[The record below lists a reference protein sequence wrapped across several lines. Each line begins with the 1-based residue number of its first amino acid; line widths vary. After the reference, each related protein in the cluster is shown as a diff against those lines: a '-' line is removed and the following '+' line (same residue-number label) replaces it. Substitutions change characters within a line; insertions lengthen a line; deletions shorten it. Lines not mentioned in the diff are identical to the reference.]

1 MKAVLI
7 YFRETKFE
15 NNKFKLNFSGR
26 NQFANSVEFEK
37 NNPYLIATLNCK
49 IITADNNNNN
59 NNSIKVVNSKAKNA
73 ADKKAIA
80 DLSTKSRILLDKGS
94 DHFCDIDVLNL
105 VYQPKGL
112 SYDLVDVK
120 NNFYFERNTKN
131 LKNYAFKYRFWD
143 EIEKKIRNAEI
154 YSPYLQLTSK
164 GLYFIQKGTNIEYVV
179 RLDKELEQIHSYFY
193 SDKIRELT
201 YNIGRQW
208 FEETNFFFVK
218 DENLPDRFVGTKQQ
232 WFTTNKNFF
241 IEATCAK
248 VSDKNFNESQFAKK
262 YYNDDKKGQY
272 VIGNFR
278 QRRNLSSRKNLMP
291 IYYLFGQLRIQINE
305 PFYTA
310 DNIHLKTNTFLK
322 NANIQNLGSISLS
335 DRDIADIR
343 KHSIPNFNQTRLRK
357 FICTRTFNTRWQ
369 DELFFYPKTSYLNFG
384 QPEYDA
390 SRMLARPDKK
400 AIKYRQYLNSDR
412 EIFKKPYFTNIPST
426 LAAAELLF
434 DKDVLEIK
442 ELVKKTQNLLEENVY
457 TDQRSYVL
465 YDNEN
470 IVSTT
475 FFTEIK
481 KNLSTYG
488 TFSTQDLPK
497 NPSTLI
503 DRHNRI
509 EFLIKENIKKES
521 LTLQLEDF
529 IRPRPIASID
539 SKMSNIT
546 ILKVAEIPKKKIVK
560 NFFVQGIQKFDHF
573 KKLNPLNIEIIDSEI
588 RNEISLYARS
598 NYRYTFRFIVNSL
611 TFSSSLTEDTKAI
624 FIVANS
630 LLEAPTHFINDTNY
644 NGLGVI
650 YTSEI
655 KNWQYIL
662 GSSLWTNVTLT
673 DSALPIAAKHFA
685 FGFESHNINNL
696 FKFQYALLN
705 DKGKII
711 EFKQGE
717 TKVPTLNF
725 SIQILA

>member
-1 MKAVLI
+1 MKAALI
-7 YFRETKFE
+7 YIRETKFE
-15 NNKFKLNFSGR
+15 NNQFKLIFSDR
-26 NQFANSVEFEK
+26 NQFANSIEFEK
-37 NNPYLIATLNCK
+37 NTPYFIATLNCK

-59 NNSIKVVNSKAKNA
+59 SIKVVNSKAKKA

-105 VYQPKGL
+105 VYQPEGL
-112 SYDLVDVK
+112 SFDLITAS
-120 NNFYFERNTKN
+120 NNFYFKRKENI
-131 LKNYAFKYRFWD
+131 KNYTFKYRFWD
-143 EIEKKIRNAEI
+143 ETEKKIRNAEI
-154 YSPYLQLTSK
+154 YSPYLQLTAK
-164 GLYFIQKGTNIEYVV
+164 GLYFTQKGTNIDYVI
-179 RLDKELEQIHSYFY
+179 RLDKELKQIHSYFY
-193 SDKIRELT
+193 SDKIRDLT
-201 YNIGRQW
+201 YKIGQQW
-208 FEETNFFFVK
+208 SEESNYFFVK
-218 DENLPDRFVGTKQQ
+218 DENLPDRFIGRRQL
-232 WFTTNKNFF
+232 WYTTQKEFF
-241 IEATCAK
+241 YNATCAK
-248 VSDKNFNESQFAKK
+248 VLDKNFNESQFAKK
-262 YYNDDKKGQY
+262 YFNDDKKGQY
-272 VIGNFR
+272 VIGDFR
-278 QRRNLSSRKNLMP
+278 QRRSLSSKRNLMP
-291 IYYLFGQLRIQINE
+291 IYYLFGQLRIQLNE
-305 PFYTA
+305 PFYTT
-310 DNIHLKTNTFLK
+310 DNLHLKTNTFLK
-322 NANIQNLGSISLS
+322 NTNIKNLGSVDLT
-335 DRDIADIR
+335 DADIADIR
-343 KHSIPNFNQTRLRK
+343 KYSIPNFNRERLRK
-357 FICTRTFNTRWQ
+357 FVCTRTFNTQWR
-369 DELFFYPKTSYLNFG
+369 DELIYYPNTSYLNFG
-384 QPEYDA
+384 QPEYNA

-400 AIKYRQYLNSDR
+400 TIKYRQYLNSDR
-412 EIFKKPYFTNIPST
+412 NIFKKPYFKNIPST

-442 ELVKKTQNLLEENVY
+442 ELVKKTQNLLEENIY

-497 NPSTLI
+497 NRSTLI

-529 IRPRPIASID
+529 IRPRPITSTD

-611 TFSSSLTEDTKAI
+611 TFSSNLTEDTNAI
-624 FIVANS
+624 FIVTNS
-630 LLEAPTHFINDTNY
+630 LLEAPTHFINDKNY

-655 KNWQYIL
+655 KNWQNIL
-662 GSSLWTNVTLT
+662 GYSLWTNVTFS
-673 DSALPIAAKHFA
+673 DSALPITAKHFA

-696 FKFQYALLN
+696 FKFQYSLLN
-705 DKGKII
+705 DKGELIK
-711 EFKQGE
+711 FRNGE

>member
-1 MKAVLI
+1 MNAVLI

-15 NNKFKLNFSGR
+15 NNKFKLDFSNR
-26 NQFANSVEFEK
+26 DQFAHFIEFKKNTPYIIASLNS
-37 NNPYLIATLNCK
+37 NLITVN
-49 IITADNNNNN
+49 TDT
-59 NNSIKVVNSKAKNA
+59 IKVSDVRPKTEL
-73 ADKKAIA
+73 DKKAISH
-80 DLSTKSRILLDKGS
+80 LSTKSRILLDKGS
-94 DHFCDIDVLNL
+94 DHFCDIDALNL

-112 SYDLVDVK
+112 QWDQVSVA
-120 NNFYFERNTKN
+120 NNFYFDRNSKN
-131 LKNYAFKYRFWD
+131 LKNYAFKYKFWD
-143 EIEKKIRNAEI
+143 ETEKKIRNAEI

-164 GLYFIQKGTNIEYVV
+164 GLYFTQKGTNIQYVV
-179 RLDKELEQIHSYFY
+179 RLDRELEQIHSYFY
-193 SDKIRELT
+193 SDKIRDLT
-201 YNIGRQW
+201 YQIGYQH
-208 FEETNFFFVK
+208 FTDKNLFFVK
-218 DENLPDRFVGTKQQ
+218 DETLPDRFVGKRQQ
-232 WFTTNKNFF
+232 WFSTNNEFF
-241 IEATCAK
+241 IDAICAK
-248 VSDKNFNESQFAKK
+248 ASNQNFNESQFAKK
-262 YYNDDKKGQY
+262 YYNDDKKGHY
-272 VIGNFR
+272 VIGDFR
-278 QRRNLSSRKNLMP
+278 TRRNLGSRKNLMP
-291 IYYLFGQLRIQINE
+291 IYYLFGQLKIQPNV

-322 NANIQNLGSISLS
+322 DANIKDLGVVYLS
-335 DRDIADIR
+335 ETDIADIR
-343 KHSIPNFNQTRLRK
+343 KYSIPKFSLITLRK
-357 FICTRTFNTRWQ
+357 FVCTNTNALHTYRWQ
-369 DELFFYPKTSYLNFG
+369 NELFYYLQTAYLNFG
-384 QPEYDA
+384 QPEYD
-390 SRMLARPDKK
+390 SSLMLARPDKK
-400 AIKYRQYLNSDR
+400 TIKYREYLNSDR
-412 EIFKKPYFTNIPST
+412 NIFKKPYFKNIPST

-442 ELVKKTQNLLEENVY
+442 ELVRKTKNLLEENVY
-457 TDQRSYVL
+457 TDQRNYVL

-488 TFSTQDLPK
+488 IFSTRDLSK
-497 NPSTLI
+497 DPSTLI

-509 EFLIKENIKKES
+509 EFLIEENIKKQS

-529 IRPRPIASID
+529 IRPGTIASID

-546 ILKVAEIPKKKIVK
+546 ILKVGEIPKKKIVK
-560 NFFVQGIQKFDHF
+560 TFFVQGIQKFDHF

-611 TFSSSLTEDTKAI
+611 IFSSGLTEDTKTI
-624 FIVANS
+624 FIVTNS

-644 NGLGVI
+644 NGLGAI

-655 KNWQYIL
+655 ENWNYIR

-685 FGFESHNINNL
+685 FGFESHNVNSL
-696 FKFQYALLN
+696 LKFQYSLLN
-705 DKGKII
+705 DKGNLIK
-711 EFKQGE
+711 FRHGE